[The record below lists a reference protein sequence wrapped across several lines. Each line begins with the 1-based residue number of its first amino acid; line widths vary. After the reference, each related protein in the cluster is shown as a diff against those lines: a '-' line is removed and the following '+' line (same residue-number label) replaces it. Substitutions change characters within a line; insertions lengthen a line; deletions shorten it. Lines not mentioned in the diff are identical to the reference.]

1 MMLKISAV
9 LLTAAVMVMT
19 PISASALD
27 TKQAEGY
34 ARGIVTYEKHKN
46 GIPEGDSLLS
56 GRIAEDAGYDSSDW
70 LAIGAVRSGLEKDTS
85 EYFSVWKMRIE
96 EEYSDDTAIDRLNAT
111 DWHRA
116 VLTGICLGANPND
129 ISDVDLLGR
138 GTYLRGEGRP
148 LDAQGLNGEIWALI
162 AMDSCDWKL
171 PEGAKPDRTEIIH
184 TIINSRNSDGGFSLT
199 VGDGRSDPDITAMAL
214 QALSPYRCCEETEDT
229 VARAVDYL
237 AESQSD
243 TDNCET
249 TAQIICALC
258 CLDIDPDEDSRF
270 AGLTDELISYA
281 NDDGGF
287 AHNKGGESSELAS
300 SQALIALCSIQR
312 LRAGER
318 SVYDM
323 NEGLPEKPRKT
334 TLAEMTAAKNR
345 NTEPPASDNAPEGMP
360 KSKKMLIV
368 VSGTII
374 AFAAA
379 AVVGG
384 VIMRRRKE
392 KENE

>member
-1 MMLKISAV
+1 MLKRPAA
-9 LLTAAVMVMT
+9 LLTAAVMMST
-19 PISASALD
+19 PICASALD

-34 ARGIVTYEKHKN
+34 ARGIVTYEKQKN

-56 GRIAEDAGYDSSDW
+56 GRIAEDAGFDSSDW
-70 LAIGAVRSGLEKDTS
+70 LAIAAVRSGLETDTG
-85 EYFSVWKMRIE
+85 EYYSAWKNRIDS
-96 EEYSDDTAIDRLNAT
+96 EYSDDGALDRLNAT

-116 VLTGICLGANPND
+116 VLTGICLGVDPTD
-129 ISDVDLLGR
+129 VSEVDLLGR

-171 PEGAKPDRTEIIH
+171 PEDAKPDRAE
-184 TIINSRNSDGGFSLT
+184 IINSIIDTRNSDGGFSLT
-199 VGDGRSDPDITAMAL
+199 AGDGRSDIDITAMAL
-214 QALSPYRCCEETEDT
+214 QALAPYRCCNETEDT
-229 VARAVDYL
+229 VSGALKYL
-237 AESQSD
+237 AESLESA
-243 TDNCET
+243 DNCES

-258 CLDIDPDEDSRF
+258 CLDIDPDEDERF

-287 AHNKGGESSELAS
+287 AHLKGGESSELAS

-323 NEGLPEKPRKT
+323 NDGSPEKPVKT
-334 TLAEMTAAKNR
+334 SLKEMTAAKNR
-345 NTEPPASDNAPEGMP
+345 NTSPPTLSNSPEGYP
-360 KSKKMLIV
+360 KGGKMQTV
-368 VSGTII
+368 VPAAII
-374 AFAAA
+374 SFFVV
-379 AVVGG
+379 AVIGG
-384 VIMRRRKE
+384 IIMRKRKE
-392 KENE
+392 KEK

>member
-1 MMLKISAV
+1 MMC
-9 LLTAAVMVMT
+9 T

-56 GRIAEDAGYDSSDW
+56 GRISEDAGYDSSDW

-96 EEYSDDTAIDRLNAT
+96 DEYSDDTAIDRLNAT

-171 PEGAKPDRTEIIH
+171 PEGAKPDRTEIIQ

-249 TAQIICALC
+249 TAQIIMTK
-258 CLDIDPDEDSRF
+258 PDETLFRPGTKAKRQLKRTAVSITLSTAIFFLATGIIMAMNIPYIAIPRASLMA
-270 AGLTDELISYA
+270 AGSIFPATAPTRVPAVHPMNGVSISPY
-281 NDDGGF
+281 
-287 AHNKGGESSELAS
+287 
-300 SQALIALCSIQR
+300 I
-312 LRAGER
+312 
-318 SVYDM
+318 
-323 NEGLPEKPRKT
+323 
-334 TLAEMTAAKNR
+334 
-345 NTEPPASDNAPEGMP
+345 
-360 KSKKMLIV
+360 
-368 VSGTII
+368 
-374 AFAAA
+374 
-379 AVVGG
+379 
-384 VIMRRRKE
+384 
-392 KENE
+392 